1 NPEATMTDLVQ
12 QLEHMRMR
20 MNQQAQHESNLV
32 AELSDALR
40 ATDHQL
46 LQDVR
51 TLAAEH
57 DARRATILCELQM
70 LAARLNALP
79 IRDAAAQS
87 LPGGARGILSSG
99 AAGDG
104 QGHGPADWE
113 QRSATIREA
122 LANHL
127 QKRVLA

>member
-1 NPEATMTDLVQ
+1 MTDLVQ
-12 QLEHMRMR
+12 QLEHMRVR

-57 DARRATILCELQM
+57 EARRATILCELQM

-79 IRDAAAQS
+79 GRDQDGNTLSDA
-87 LPGGARGILSSG
+87 PRGMLASAMPANGQPDQRSS
-99 AAGDG
+99 
-104 QGHGPADWE
+104 DWE
-113 QRSATIREA
+113 QRSAHIRDA
-122 LANHL
+122 LATHL
-127 QKRVLA
+127 QRRALAG

>member
-1 NPEATMTDLVQ
+1 MTDLVQ

-79 IRDAAAQS
+79 HEQEGNA
-87 LPGGARGILSSG
+87 LPNPPRGMLSSTMP
-99 AAGDG
+99 AN
-104 QGHGPADWE
+104 GPPSGNPGDWE
-113 QRSATIREA
+113 QRSAHIRDA
-122 LANHL
+122 LATHL
-127 QKRVLA
+127 QRRALAG

>member
-1 NPEATMTDLVQ
+1 MTDLVH
-12 QLEHMRMR
+12 QLEQMRMR

-57 DARRATILCELQM
+57 DQRRATILCELQM

-79 IRDAAAQS
+79 LRESAHS
-87 LPGGARGILSSG
+87 LPNAPRGILSN
-99 AAGDG
+99 G
-104 QGHGPADWE
+104 QSNPSRTADWE
-113 QRSATIREA
+113 QRSASIREA

-127 QKRVLA
+127 QKRAVTG

>member
-1 NPEATMTDLVQ
+1 MTDLVQ
-12 QLEHMRMR
+12 QLEHMRVR

-70 LAARLNALP
+70 LAARLN
-79 IRDAAAQS
+79 S
-87 LPGGARGILSSG
+87 LPLREPGPTIGNAPRGMLASG
-99 AAGDG
+99 AQPDTPAAG
-104 QGHGPADWE
+104 DWE
-113 QRSATIREA
+113 QRSAEIRDA

-127 QKRVLA
+127 QRRALAG

>member
-1 NPEATMTDLVQ
+1 MTDLVQ
-12 QLEHMRMR
+12 QLEQMRMR

-57 DARRATILCELQM
+57 EARRATILGELQM
-70 LAARLNALP
+70 LAAQLNALP
-79 IRDAAAQS
+79 LRDQPHS
-87 LPGGARGILSSG
+87 LPGAARGMLSSG
-99 AAGDG
+99 ISASEP
-104 QGHGPADWE
+104 QSHGGSDWE
-113 QRSATIREA
+113 QRSANIRDA
-122 LANHL
+122 LAGHL
-127 QKRVLA
+127 QKRSLAG

>member
-1 NPEATMTDLVQ
+1 MTDLVQ
-12 QLEHMRMR
+12 QLEHMRVR

-57 DARRATILCELQM
+57 EARRATILCELQM

-79 IRDAAAQS
+79 VREQDGNALSDA
-87 LPGGARGILSSG
+87 PRGMLSSATPASG
-99 AAGDG
+99 APEQRGS
-104 QGHGPADWE
+104 DWE
-113 QRSATIREA
+113 QRSAHIRDA
-122 LANHL
+122 LATHL
-127 QKRVLA
+127 QRRALAG

>member
-1 NPEATMTDLVQ
+1 MTDLVQ

-57 DARRATILCELQM
+57 DARRASILCELQM

-79 IRDAAAQS
+79 LHEQGPTIANAPRGMLASGAQQDAAAT
-87 LPGGARGILSSG
+87 G
-99 AAGDG
+99 
-104 QGHGPADWE
+104 DWE
-113 QRSATIREA
+113 QRSAEIRDA

-127 QKRVLA
+127 NRRALAG

>member
-1 NPEATMTDLVQ
+1 MTDLVQ

-20 MNQQAQHESNLV
+20 MNQQAQHEANLV

-57 DARRATILCELQM
+57 EARRATILCELQM
-70 LAARLNALP
+70 LAARLNSLPVREQEGNALP
-79 IRDAAAQS
+79 NA
-87 LPGGARGILSSG
+87 PRGMLSS
-99 AAGDG
+99 ATPTDG
-104 QGHGPADWE
+104 PPSHGGSDWE
-113 QRSATIREA
+113 QRSAHIRDA
-122 LANHL
+122 LATHL
-127 QKRVLA
+127 QRRALAG

>member
-1 NPEATMTDLVQ
+1 MTDLVQ

-32 AELSDALR
+32 SELSDALR

-57 DARRATILCELQM
+57 EARRATILCELQM

-79 IRDAAAQS
+79 LREQEAHA
-87 LPGGARGILSSG
+87 LPNGPRGMLSSG
-99 AAGDG
+99 MPSSGPPSHAAG
-104 QGHGPADWE
+104 DWE
-113 QRSATIREA
+113 QRSANIRDA
-122 LANHL
+122 LAKHL
-127 QKRVLA
+127 QKRALAG

>member
-1 NPEATMTDLVQ
+1 MTDLVQ
-12 QLEHMRMR
+12 QLEHMRVR

-70 LAARLNALP
+70 LAARLN
-79 IRDAAAQS
+79 S
-87 LPGGARGILSSG
+87 LPMREQGPTIANAPRGMLASG
-99 AAGDG
+99 AQPDTPTGG
-104 QGHGPADWE
+104 DWE
-113 QRSATIREA
+113 QRSAEIRDA

-127 QKRVLA
+127 QRRALAG

>member
-1 NPEATMTDLVQ
+1 MTDLVH
-12 QLEHMRMR
+12 QLEQMRMR

-57 DARRATILCELQM
+57 DQRRATILCELQM
-70 LAARLNALP
+70 LAARLN
-79 IRDAAAQS
+79 S
-87 LPGGARGILSSG
+87 LPLREQGAASLANPPRGMLASG
-99 AAGDG
+99 AS
-104 QGHGPADWE
+104 PATPATSDWE
-113 QRSATIREA
+113 QRSAEIREA

-127 QKRVLA
+127 QKRALAG